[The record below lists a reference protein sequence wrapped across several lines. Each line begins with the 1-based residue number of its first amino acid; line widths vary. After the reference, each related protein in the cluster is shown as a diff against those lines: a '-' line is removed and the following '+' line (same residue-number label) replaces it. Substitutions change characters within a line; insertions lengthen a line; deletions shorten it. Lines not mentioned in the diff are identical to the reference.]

1 MANTPRTSRRKPS
14 SKKTKIRAGKTKP
27 RRAPESRLA
36 EKIAKQAASVST
48 AEDNLTE
55 AVRAAVAHALRE
67 PRPVVS
73 QWFDTVV
80 KKTQEAMTTAQ
91 SVGGD
96 VLSSARSVTRGVLL
110 GVSDAGG
117 DTVESAGY
125 VVRTAIA
132 STAEA
137 GSEAA
142 VVGRRALLGAV
153 DAAQTV
159 GTDAAATARRAI
171 DAVAET
177 VLSAG
182 ESATG
187 LVDRLI
193 EGATARPKPAA
204 AKRRTKA
211 RAKKAT
217 AKSRRRS

>member
-1 MANTPRTSRRKPS
+1 MAKNPRRSRRKPS
-14 SKKTKIRAGKTKP
+14 SKTTKIRSGKTKSRQP
-27 RRAPESRLA
+27 AESRLA
-36 EKIAKQAASVST
+36 EKIAKQAASVGT

-80 KKTQEAMTTAQ
+80 KKTQEAMAAAQ
-91 SVGGD
+91 SVGAD
-96 VLSSARSVTRGVLL
+96 VLTSARSVTRGVLL

-117 DTVESAGY
+117 DTVESAGH
-125 VVRTAIA
+125 VVRTAIS

-159 GTDAAATARRAI
+159 GADAAVTARKAI

-193 EGATARPKPAA
+193 ESATMRPKPAPAKRSTRAKAKKAA
-204 AKRRTKA
+204 AKR
-211 RAKKAT
+211 
-217 AKSRRRS
+217 SRGK